1 MKTRT
6 KLLILLAVVVLA
18 LGGWGFDILRARGYA
33 VEVVSMSPDPGVA
46 DGQTPVTIRLR
57 VTRGADP
64 CAGHILYAVSRN
76 GGSFKAKRV
85 ATDAEGVAQFTYYPY
100 LKSKLN
106 ALTDV
111 SLHFADESNSVF
123 VSVPARTDLTLRMV
137 ESEDG
142 GSDKKTNEDMF
153 G

>member
-1 MKTRT
+1 M
-6 KLLILLAVVVLA
+6 
-18 LGGWGFDILRARGYA
+18 
-33 VEVVSMSPDPGVA
+33 
-46 DGQTPVTIRLR
+46 
-57 VTRGADP
+57 
-64 CAGHILYAVSRN
+64 
-76 GGSFKAKRV
+76 
-85 ATDAEGVAQFTYYPY
+85 
-100 LKSKLN
+100 
-106 ALTDV
+106 